1 MSVPLPDRLEPLPSL
16 PFQPPVLVE
25 LAGRYAEH
33 GSALRDLSGRFA
45 AAAEAGWAG
54 EAAGA
59 FNRMLRVLTG
69 HLAAAAESIGEL
81 AAGLRTLAAELELAG
96 RLQGKAER
104 DMRELDR
111 GQLQPL
117 RRHAE
122 TGGADDAEIRRMWEQ
137 IRARQS
143 TIADDAYR
151 ARAYAAGALQRF
163 RRTLAAV
170 VEASF
175 RTLPPS
181 LSGGEPDAGTDGWLL
196 GGAGEGE

>member
-1 MSVPLPDRLEPLPSL
+1 MPLPDRLDPLPPLS
-16 PFQPPVLVE
+16 FQPPRLVE
-25 LAGRYAEH
+25 LAGRYDDH
-33 GSALRDLSGRFA
+33 GGALRDLSGRFA
-45 AAAEAGWAG
+45 AAAEATWAG
-54 EAAGA
+54 EAADA
-59 FNRMLRVLTG
+59 FNRLLRALTG
-69 HLAAAAESIGEL
+69 HLVSAAEAVGEL

-96 RLQGKAER
+96 RMQGKAER

-151 ARAYAAGALQRF
+151 ARAYAAGAMQRF
-163 RRTLAAV
+163 RRTLTAV
-170 VEASF
+170 VEASY

-181 LSGGEPDAGTDGWLL
+181 LSGEPGAATDGWLL
-196 GGAGEGE
+196 GGPGEGR